1 MRLSSAVLALLTFG
15 PALLGAPRSEVRVGS
30 ERRVLFNDGWRFFKG
45 EAPGAEQLG
54 FADGSWREVQLP
66 HDWAIEGPFDR
77 NLNPH
82 TGALPFF
89 GTGWARKTF
98 KLTAAAKGRYF
109 SVEFDGAMSNAR
121 VWLNGKA
128 LGARP
133 YGYSSF
139 GFDL

>member
-54 FADGSWREVQLP
+54 FADSSWRVVQLP
-66 HDWAIEGPFDR
+66 HDWAIEEPFDR

-89 GTGWARKTF
+89 GTGWYRITVHLPRSAKRKHFLIEVPT
-98 KLTAAAKGRYF
+98 G
-109 SVEFDGAMSNAR
+109 M
-121 VWLNGKA
+121 
-128 LGARP
+128 
-133 YGYSSF
+133 
-139 GFDL
+139 